1 MEMEIVEFNRKKQ
14 QAETDKINEMQRARA
29 EKEIELQKL
38 RDMQLKAADRQA
50 EIDELRAK
58 RAFEHGERTYRAKE
72 MAEREK

>member
-38 RDMQLKAADRQA
+38 RDMQLKAA
-50 EIDELRAK
+50 
-58 RAFEHGERTYRAKE
+58 TN
-72 MAEREK
+72 